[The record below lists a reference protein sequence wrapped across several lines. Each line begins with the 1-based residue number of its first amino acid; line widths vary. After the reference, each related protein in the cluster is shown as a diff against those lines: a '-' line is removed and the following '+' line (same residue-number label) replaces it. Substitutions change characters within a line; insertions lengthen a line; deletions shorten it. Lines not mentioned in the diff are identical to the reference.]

1 MKNVLFV
8 APTTYEV
15 PLTENIEKKCL
26 IEIVGVDKSYATKR
40 ETIHV
45 LNDTHLK
52 IFSGEVLGIVGASGV
67 GKSTLLH
74 VLGGLDKPAKGDVLF
89 KSQNIYCQGNS
100 FLEKFR
106 NIHIGFVFQ
115 FFNLLPDFTA
125 LENVMFP
132 ALIQNE
138 KNSVAKERAEYLL
151 GEVVLKDRMHHK
163 PAELSGGESQ
173 RVALARGLMNQPD
186 LLLAD
191 EPTGNL
197 DTYASDQLIELI
209 RRLNKEFNQTFVL
222 VTHSQRVAAQLDRV
236 LELIDGNVNSIN
248 QSLVI

>member
-1 MKNVLFV
+1 MNNIK
-8 APTTYEV
+8 
-15 PLTENIEKKCL
+15 NIENKCL
-26 IEIVGVDKSYATKR
+26 IETVGVDKSYTTKR

-45 LNDTHLK
+45 LKDTDLK
-52 IFSGEVLGIVGASGV
+52 IFSGEILGIVGASGV

-74 VLGGLDKPAKGDVLF
+74 VLGGLDRPAKGDVLF
-89 KSQNIYCQGNS
+89 KGKNIYYQGNS

-132 ALIQNE
+132 ALIQKKQNF
-138 KNSVAKERAEYLL
+138 VARERAQYLL
-151 GEVVLKDRMHHK
+151 DEVGMKDRMNHR

-197 DTYASDQLIELI
+197 DVNASDQLIDLI
-209 RRLNKEFNQTFVL
+209 RKLNKEFNQTFVL
-222 VTHSQRVAAQLDRV
+222 VTHSQRIAGQLDRV
-236 LELIDGNVNSIN
+236 LELVNGKANPIN
-248 QSLVI
+248 QSLLI

>member
-1 MKNVLFV
+1 MVCVMNDGDKMNQ
-8 APTTYEV
+8 A
-15 PLTENIEKKCL
+15 CL
-26 IEIVGVDKSYATKR
+26 IEARGVDKSYTTKH
-40 ETIHV
+40 EIIHV
-45 LNDTHLK
+45 LSGTYLK
-52 IFSGEVLGIVGASGV
+52 VFPGEVLGIVGASGV

-74 VLGGLDKPAKGDVLF
+74 VLGGLDKPAKGQIIF
-89 KSQNIYCQGNS
+89 MGKNIYKQGDS

-132 ALIQNE
+132 ALIQN
-138 KNSVAKERAEYLL
+138 KKVSIAKERAEYLL
-151 GEVVLKDRMHHK
+151 CEVGMKDRMNHA
-163 PAELSGGESQ
+163 PGELSGGEGQ

-197 DTYASDQLIELI
+197 DTFASDQLIELI

-222 VTHSQRVAAQLDRV
+222 VTHSQRVAGQLDRV
-236 LELIDGNVNSIN
+236 LELIDGNVNSVN

>member
-1 MKNVLFV
+1 MVYVMNDADKMNQ
-8 APTTYEV
+8 A
-15 PLTENIEKKCL
+15 CL
-26 IEIVGVDKSYATKR
+26 IEARDVDKSYTTKH
-40 ETIHV
+40 EIIHV
-45 LNDTHLK
+45 LSETYLK
-52 IFSGEVLGIVGASGV
+52 VFPGEVLGIVGASGV

-74 VLGGLDKPAKGDVLF
+74 VLGGLDKPAKGQIIF
-89 KSQNIYCQGNS
+89 KGKNIYKQGDS

-125 LENVMFP
+125 VENVMFP
-132 ALIQNE
+132 ALIQN
-138 KNSVAKERAEYLL
+138 KKVSIAKERAEYLL
-151 GEVVLKDRMHHK
+151 CEVGMKDRMNHA
-163 PAELSGGESQ
+163 PGELSGGEGQ

-197 DTYASDQLIELI
+197 DTHASDQLIELI

-222 VTHSQRVAAQLDRV
+222 VTHSQRVAGQLDRV
-236 LELIDGNVNSIN
+236 LELIDGNVNSVN

>member
-1 MKNVLFV
+1 MVCVMNDADKMNQ
-8 APTTYEV
+8 
-15 PLTENIEKKCL
+15 KCL
-26 IEIVGVDKSYATKR
+26 IEARGVDKSYTTKH
-40 ETIHV
+40 EIIHV
-45 LNDTHLK
+45 LSETFLK
-52 IFSGEVLGIVGASGV
+52 VFSGEVLGIVGASGV

-74 VLGGLDKPAKGDVLF
+74 VLGGLDKPAKGQVLF
-89 KSQNIYCQGNS
+89 KEENIYKQGNS

-125 LENVMFP
+125 LENAMFP
-132 ALIQNE
+132 ALIQN
-138 KNSVAKERAEYLL
+138 KKASIAKERAEYLL
-151 GEVVLKDRMHHK
+151 CEVGMKDRMNHT
-163 PAELSGGESQ
+163 PGELSGGESQ

-222 VTHSQRVAAQLDRV
+222 VTHSQRVAGQLDRV
-236 LELIDGNVNSIN
+236 LELIDGNVNSVN
-248 QSLVI
+248 QSLII

>member
-1 MKNVLFV
+1 MACAMSDLDNVDR
-8 APTTYEV
+8 
-15 PLTENIEKKCL
+15 KCL
-26 IEIVGVDKSYATKR
+26 IETVAVDKSYATKR

-45 LNDTHLK
+45 LKEAHLQ
-52 IFSGEVLGIVGASGV
+52 IFAGEVLGIVGASGV

-74 VLGGLDKPAKGDVLF
+74 VLGGLDQPANGKVIFKGKD
-89 KSQNIYCQGNS
+89 IYHQGNS

-106 NIHIGFVFQ
+106 NVHVGFVFQ

-125 LENVMFP
+125 LENAMFP
-132 ALIQNE
+132 ALIQNKPE
-138 KNSVAKERAEYLL
+138 SIAKERAEYLL
-151 GEVVLKDRMHHK
+151 CEVGMKDRISHK
-163 PAELSGGESQ
+163 PGELSGGESQ

-209 RRLNKEFNQTFVL
+209 RKLNEEFNQTFVL
-222 VTHSQRVAAQLDRV
+222 VTHSQRVAGQLDRV
-236 LELIDGNVNSIN
+236 LELVGRKLNPTEQN
-248 QSLVI
+248 LVI

>member
-1 MKNVLFV
+1 MVFV
-8 APTTYEV
+8 MNNA
-15 PLTENIEKKCL
+15 ENIEKKCL

-40 ETIHV
+40 VTIHV

-197 DTYASDQLIELI
+197 DTNASDQLIELI
-209 RRLNKEFNQTFVL
+209 RKLNKEFNQTFVL
-222 VTHSQRVAAQLDRV
+222 VTHSQRVAGQLDRV
-236 LELIDGNVNSIN
+236 LELVNGKVNPIK
-248 QSLVI
+248 QTFMI

>member
-1 MKNVLFV
+1 MSDSDK
-8 APTTYEV
+8 
-15 PLTENIEKKCL
+15 IDKKCL
-26 IEIVGVDKSYATKR
+26 VEMVAVDKSYATKR

-45 LNDTHLK
+45 LKEAYLK
-52 IFSGEVLGIVGASGV
+52 VTSGEVLGIVGASGV

-74 VLGGLDKPAKGDVLF
+74 VLGGLDQPANGKVIFKGQD
-89 KSQNIYCQGNS
+89 IYRQGNS

-106 NIHIGFVFQ
+106 NVHVGFVFQ

-125 LENVMFP
+125 LENAMFP
-132 ALIQNE
+132 ALIQN
-138 KNSVAKERAEYLL
+138 KQKSIARERAEHLL
-151 GEVVLKDRMHHK
+151 CEVGMQDRMSHK
-163 PAELSGGESQ
+163 PGELSGGESQ

-197 DTYASDQLIELI
+197 DTHASDQLIELI
-209 RRLNKEFNQTFVL
+209 RKLNKEFNQTFVL
-222 VTHSQRVAAQLDRV
+222 VTHSQRVAGQLDRV
-236 LELIDGNVNSIN
+236 LELVGGKLNPIN

>member
-1 MKNVLFV
+1 MNN
-8 APTTYEV
+8 
-15 PLTENIEKKCL
+15 TENIEKKCL
-26 IEIVGVDKSYATKR
+26 IEIVGVDKSYPTKR

-197 DTYASDQLIELI
+197 DRNASDQLIELI
-209 RRLNKEFNQTFVL
+209 RKLNKEFNQTFVL
-222 VTHSQRVAAQLDRV
+222 VTHSQRVAGQLDRV
-236 LELIDGNVNSIN
+236 LELVNGKVNPIK
-248 QSLVI
+248 QTFMI

>member
-1 MKNVLFV
+1 M
-8 APTTYEV
+8 
-15 PLTENIEKKCL
+15 
-26 IEIVGVDKSYATKR
+26 
-40 ETIHV
+40 
-45 LNDTHLK
+45 
-52 IFSGEVLGIVGASGV
+52 

-74 VLGGLDKPAKGDVLF
+74 VLGGLDKPAKGQVLF
-89 KSQNIYCQGNS
+89 KEENIYKQGNS

-125 LENVMFP
+125 IENAMFP
-132 ALIQNE
+132 ALIQN
-138 KNSVAKERAEYLL
+138 KKVSIAKERAEYLL
-151 GEVVLKDRMHHK
+151 CEVGMKDRMNHT
-163 PAELSGGESQ
+163 PGELSGGESQ
-173 RVALARGLMNQPD
+173 RIALARGLMNQPD

-197 DTYASDQLIELI
+197 DTYASDQLIDLI

-222 VTHSQRVAAQLDRV
+222 VTHSQRVAGQLDRV

>member
-1 MKNVLFV
+1 MNN
-8 APTTYEV
+8 
-15 PLTENIEKKCL
+15 TESIEKKCL
-26 IEIVGVDKSYATKR
+26 IETIGVNKSYATKR

-197 DTYASDQLIELI
+197 DINASDQLIELI
-209 RRLNKEFNQTFVL
+209 RKLNKEFNQTFVL
-222 VTHSQRVAAQLDRV
+222 VTHSQRVAGQLDRV
-236 LELIDGNVNSIN
+236 LELVNGKVNPIK
-248 QSLVI
+248 QSFVI

>member
-1 MKNVLFV
+1 MNDADKMNE
-8 APTTYEV
+8 A
-15 PLTENIEKKCL
+15 CL
-26 IEIVGVDKSYATKR
+26 IEARGVDKSYTTKH
-40 ETIHV
+40 EIIHV
-45 LNDTHLK
+45 LSETYLK
-52 IFSGEVLGIVGASGV
+52 VFPGEVLGIVGASGV

-74 VLGGLDKPAKGDVLF
+74 VLGGLDKPAKGQIIF
-89 KSQNIYCQGNS
+89 MGKNIYKQGDS

-132 ALIQNE
+132 ALIQN
-138 KNSVAKERAEYLL
+138 KKVSIAKERAEYLL
-151 GEVVLKDRMHHK
+151 CEVGMKDRMNHA
-163 PAELSGGESQ
+163 PGELSGGEGQ

-197 DTYASDQLIELI
+197 DTFASDQLIELI

-222 VTHSQRVAAQLDRV
+222 VTHSQRVAGQLDRV
-236 LELIDGNVNSIN
+236 LELIDGNVNSVN

>member
-1 MKNVLFV
+1 MVCVMNDADKMDR
-8 APTTYEV
+8 
-15 PLTENIEKKCL
+15 KCL
-26 IEIVGVDKSYATKR
+26 IEARGVDKSYATKH
-40 ETIHV
+40 EIIHV
-45 LNDTHLK
+45 LSETYLK
-52 IFSGEVLGIVGASGV
+52 VFSGEVLGIVGSSGV

-74 VLGGLDKPAKGDVLF
+74 VLGGLDKPLKGQVFF
-89 KSQNIYCQGNS
+89 KEEDIYKQGNS

-125 LENVMFP
+125 LENTMFP
-132 ALIQNE
+132 ALIQN
-138 KNSVAKERAEYLL
+138 KKVSIAKERAEYLL
-151 GEVVLKDRMHHK
+151 CEVGMKDRMNHT
-163 PAELSGGESQ
+163 PGELSGGESQ

-197 DTYASDQLIELI
+197 DAYASDQLIELI

-222 VTHSQRVAAQLDRV
+222 VTHSQRVAGQLDRV
-236 LELIDGNVNSIN
+236 LELIDGNVNSVN

>member
-1 MKNVLFV
+1 MNDSDKTNQKSLVE
-8 APTTYEV
+8 T
-15 PLTENIEKKCL
+15 I
-26 IEIVGVDKSYATKR
+26 GVDKSYKTKR

-52 IFSGEVLGIVGASGV
+52 VYAGEVLGIVGASGV

-74 VLGGLDKPAKGDVLF
+74 VLGGLDKPEKGEVLF
-89 KSQNIYCQGNS
+89 KGENIFKKGNL
-100 FLEKFR
+100 FLDKFR

-115 FFNLLPDFTA
+115 FFNLLPDFNA

-132 ALIQNE
+132 ALIQNQ
-138 KNSVAKERAEYLL
+138 KKSVAKERGEYLL
-151 GEVVLKDRMHHK
+151 CEVGMKDRMNHK
-163 PAELSGGESQ
+163 PGELSGGESQ

-197 DTYASDQLIELI
+197 DTHASDQLIELI

-222 VTHSQRVAAQLDRV
+222 VTHSQRVAGQLDRV
-236 LELIDGNVNSIN
+236 LELVDGKVNPIK
-248 QSLVI
+248 QSLMI

>member
-1 MKNVLFV
+1 MNN
-8 APTTYEV
+8 
-15 PLTENIEKKCL
+15 TENIEKKCL

-138 KNSVAKERAEYLL
+138 KIPVAKERAEYLL

-197 DTYASDQLIELI
+197 DTNASDQLIELI
-209 RRLNKEFNQTFVL
+209 RKLNKEFNQTFVL
-222 VTHSQRVAAQLDRV
+222 VTHSQRVAGQLDRV
-236 LELIDGNVNSIN
+236 LELVNGKVNPIK
-248 QSLVI
+248 QTFMI

>member
-1 MKNVLFV
+1 MVFDMNDTK
-8 APTTYEV
+8 
-15 PLTENIEKKCL
+15 TENRKCL
-26 IEIVGVDKSYATKR
+26 IETVGVDKSYKTKR
-40 ETIHV
+40 EIIHV
-45 LNDTHLK
+45 LSGTDLK
-52 IFSGEVLGIVGASGV
+52 VFSGEVLGIVGASGV

-74 VLGGLDKPAKGDVLF
+74 VLGGLDRPAKGEVLF
-89 KSQNIYCQGNS
+89 NGKNIYKQGNS
-100 FLEKFR
+100 FLDKFR

-125 LENVMFP
+125 LENAMFP

-138 KNSVAKERAEYLL
+138 KVSTAKERAESLVC
-151 GEVVLKDRMHHK
+151 EVGMKDRMNHK
-163 PAELSGGESQ
+163 PGELSGGESQ

-197 DTYASDQLIELI
+197 DTHASDQLIELI

-222 VTHSQRVAAQLDRV
+222 VTHSQRVAGQLDRV
-236 LELIDGNVNSIN
+236 LELIDGKVNPIN